1 MTDER
6 KLLPIMPTEK
16 ISLDGYVAGSPAAEK
31 ERADA
36 AFAQVDEL
44 FQAVIERLRERNL
57 HDKAGDFE
65 VYRVMLDDPAIVYD
79 VDNLIRAG
87 ISAPQAMIDAY
98 EQSAKTFESMGD
110 MHFCGRAKEL
120 RMVGNFLAKF
130 IVENF

>member
-16 ISLDGYVAGSPAAEK
+16 FSLDGYVAGSPAVEK

-57 HDKAGDFE
+57 NDRAGDFE
-65 VYRVMLDDPAIVYD
+65 VYRVMLDDPAIIYD
-79 VDNLIRAG
+79 VDDLIRAG
-87 ISAPQAMIDAY
+87 SSAPQAMLDAY
-98 EQSAKTFESMGD
+98 EQSAKNFESMGEKR
-110 MHFCGRAKEL
+110 FCERAKEF
-120 RMVGNFLAKF
+120 RIVGNFLAKF